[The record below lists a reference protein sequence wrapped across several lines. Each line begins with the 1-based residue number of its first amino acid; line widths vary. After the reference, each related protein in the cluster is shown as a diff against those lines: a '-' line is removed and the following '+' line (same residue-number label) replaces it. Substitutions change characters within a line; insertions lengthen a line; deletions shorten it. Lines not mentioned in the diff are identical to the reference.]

1 MRGLKIKKR
10 PILIFLISISILSAI
25 AYINNKLSSEL
36 FLKQVFFS
44 VINAYCFDLAF
55 SKKFLE

>member
-36 FLKQVFFS
+36 FIL
-44 VINAYCFDLAF
+44 I
-55 SKKFLE
+55 FLIT